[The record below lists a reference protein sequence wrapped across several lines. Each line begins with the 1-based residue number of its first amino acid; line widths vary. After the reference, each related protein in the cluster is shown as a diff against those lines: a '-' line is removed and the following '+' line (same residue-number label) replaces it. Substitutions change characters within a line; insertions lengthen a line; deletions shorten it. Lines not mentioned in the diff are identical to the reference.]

1 MRNAFADEV
10 THLAQVD
17 SRVVLLSGDIGNRLF
32 DRLRAAKPEQ
42 FLNCGIA
49 EPNMMGGGMGMQG
62 NMMMGGMG
70 MQPQQ
75 AAAQQQQ
82 QAPQPKDPF
91 GDLLKF

>member
-1 MRNAFADEV
+1 
-10 THLAQVD
+10 
-17 SRVVLLSGDIGNRLF
+17 
-32 DRLRAAKPEQ
+32 
-42 FLNCGIA
+42 
-49 EPNMMGGGMGMQG
+49 MGMQG